1 MKIDFIASNQGLSLG
16 SYRIWVRDLSNTL
29 TELGHD
35 SLIHPDISHAREDSV
50 IILAK
55 SDYQRV
61 DYKALQGRIVGAINI
76 SRDHG
81 DFPLDFVIVGSPE
94 EKISLLEKY
103 ENVFIVNLYE
113 RMYEKSIGKEHQQKD
128 AINIGYHG
136 SYIHLSKLAQGF
148 VQAFKK
154 LSQDFDLHFTTIT
167 NNSKISDEMLSLLGL
182 AQDSFT
188 SKGWDFESVVEDIK
202 EFDIGIVPNII
213 DQTLISPE
221 IRKQNFINNGINT
234 TDFVYR
240 FKNKSNPGRPFVF
253 YQLGIPVIADLTPS
267 NMPML
272 FDEECGYIAHCPNS
286 WYYTLKRLT
295 NFEERNRVSKAAL
308 DRFRSL
314 YDPHKDAEKLIENIK
329 NILENR

>member
-1 MKIDFIASNQGLSLG
+1 MILSHLIKAYPLGL
-16 SYRIWVRDLSNTL
+16 I
-29 TELGHD
+29 
-35 SLIHPDISHAREDSV
+35 
-50 IILAK
+50 
-55 SDYQRV
+55 
-61 DYKALQGRIVGAINI
+61 
-76 SRDHG
+76 

-154 LSQDFDLHFTTIT
+154 LSQDFDLHFT
-167 NNSKISDEMLSLLGL
+167 
-182 AQDSFT
+182 
-188 SKGWDFESVVEDIK
+188 KGWDFESVVEDIK